1 MDKPVVDF
9 IPSEVAKEMQLRT
22 RKHANFDE
30 VEKKLPDPRA
40 SVPYQFSI
48 SNVLNELSLR
58 VPFSKAISK
67 GDVVW
72 LFDNTAYKQHHHQQQ
87 QQQQQQS
94 SPSSSSSSPPPSSSS
109 SPSSSAAAQS
119 DDKDSSST
127 PWQAEFIMAVFEGEP
142 KCKVADIVAGLAG
155 IIGLADDAEERK
167 TIEER
172 LLPFLWDIR
181 AGRATTVSQ
190 HGGAQLKLGPSG
202 LNGISTNVLKLV
214 HDGEGATSDGH
225 TKRATLDVE
234 GVEGVLSMET
244 HFAGPEGWGIISD
257 IDDTIKITTTSDPIG
272 ILKETFINPPRPVP
286 GMPELYAGIKSL
298 LPRDTPWFYLSA
310 SPYNLYPFL
319 RGFRDEYFPRGT
331 FILRDSS
338 WKTITGLLSSL
349 TMGTEEYK
357 VDRMKKIHGWLPRR
371 KLIVFGDSTQ
381 SDPEAY
387 GEIYR
392 MFPGWIQMIFI
403 RKDTDSAAIGLAEKN
418 EPQRFEKAFTG
429 IPRDAWHVFENPDE
443 CLDLV
448 KDVIQR
454 HS

>member
-1 MDKPVVDF
+1 MDNPVLDF

-22 RKHANFDE
+22 RKHAKFDE

-48 SNVLNELSLR
+48 SNVLNEISIR
-58 VPFSKAISK
+58 VPFSKAVAK
-67 GDVVW
+67 GDIVW
-72 LFDNTAYKQHHHQQQ
+72 LFDNTAYKQQQ
-87 QQQQQQS
+87 
-94 SPSSSSSSPPPSSSS
+94 SSSSSSSSSS
-109 SPSSSAAAQS
+109 SASPSSSAAQGDEAN
-119 DDKDSSST
+119 T

-155 IIGLADDAEERK
+155 IIGLADDAEERR

-214 HDGEGATSDGH
+214 HHRDDDDGKGEAKAEGEGRAPH

-234 GVEGVLSMET
+234 GVQGVLSMET

-272 ILKETFINPPRPVP
+272 ILKETFINQPRPVP

-319 RGFRDEYFPRGT
+319 RGFRDEYFPQGT

-357 VDRMKKIHGWLPRR
+357 VDRMKKVHGWLPRR

-392 MFPGWIQMIFI
+392 MFPGWIRMIFI

-448 KDVIQR
+448 KDVIQK